1 MGIESQNVCR
11 YHKFGY
17 CKFKT
22 SCKFKHVT
30 VVCDD
35 DRCKNQHACQKRHPR
50 VCKYFINFGSCKL
63 GSACAYAHQTRRKVE
78 NGRIEQKLDELMR
91 IIKEKDEIIDE
102 LVVKNKEKDGII
114 EKLVENVKNLTI
126 EVKKLKDTKMQI
138 SSVEVVK
145 NVTLEENENSDNI
158 GSSVVLND
166 EASVEKKAKEF
177 INKNL
182 QHLNE
187 IKNEVKKSRKN
198 SKGVREKIKALHSK
212 MKDEVKNCD
221 LDSGSSQR
229 HYDCCLTLNQFED
242 QIETWIETN
251 DKEEFFNTIEEFIT
265 EFDDMLNQV

>member
-1 MGIESQNVCR
+1 MEIENQNVCR

-63 GSACAYAHQTRRKVE
+63 GSACAYAHQTRTKVE

-91 IIKEKDEIIDE
+91 IIKEKDEVIDD
-102 LVVKNKEKDGII
+102 LVVKNKEKDAFI
-114 EKLVENVKNLTI
+114 EKLVEDVKNLTI
-126 EVKKLKDTKMQI
+126 EVKKLKDTEMKI

-145 NVTLEENENSDNI
+145 NVTLEENEESDNI
-158 GSSVVLND
+158 GSSVVVND

-177 INKNL
+177 TNKNL

-187 IKNEVKKSRKN
+187 MKNEVKKSRKN
-198 SKGVREKIKALHSK
+198 SKAFYSK

-251 DKEEFFNTIEEFIT
+251 DKEEFLNTIEEFIT

>member
-1 MGIESQNVCR
+1 MEIENQNVCR

-78 NGRIEQKLDELMR
+78 NGMIEQKLDELMK
-91 IIKEKDEIIDE
+91 IIKEKDEVIDD
-102 LVVKNKEKDGII
+102 LVVKNKEKDDII
-114 EKLVENVKNLTI
+114 KKLMEDVKNITI
-126 EVKKLKDTKMQI
+126 EVKKLKDTEMKI

-145 NVTLEENENSDNI
+145 NVTLEENEESDNI

-212 MKDEVKNCD
+212 MKDEVKICD
-221 LDSGSSQR
+221 LDSVSSKR
-229 HYDCCLTLNQFED
+229 HY
-242 QIETWIETN
+242 
-251 DKEEFFNTIEEFIT
+251 
-265 EFDDMLNQV
+265 VA